1 MATPDGPRTVL
12 VGTAGYGAVQLG
24 LLRTFSQRGRLRLT
38 GAVVFQ
44 PDEKLR
50 RELEGEGCAVFAT
63 IAELLAA
70 LPRLGVDFAVL
81 PTPIHLHVPMGSALL
96 RAGAHVLVEKPVA
109 ATLAGAEELAASAA
123 ETGRLLAV
131 GFQYL
136 HAPEVQAL
144 KRRLLDGGIGR
155 LRRIAVRAAWPRG
168 RAYYTR
174 NAWAGRLRV
183 GTDWVF
189 DSPVSNALSHFLLLM
204 FFLAGR
210 DLWLAAEPV
219 SLRAEL
225 YRAQDIE
232 TFDTAVLHMETADG
246 CRLDFYGTHSSR
258 AVERPSLTIEGEAG
272 SARWVQDKFASIEGP
287 RGLWREEA
295 GPEAHTRECM
305 MDDVL
310 ARLRGEP
317 AFVCD
322 AALATVHVRIVEA
335 LREGAVIREVPGAYK
350 EFRHER
356 DDVFTSIRGIDEA
369 LRVAAEQGSGLGG
382 AGMSWAAPAC
392 EVALPAQ
399 RRPPV

>member
-1 MATPDGPRTVL
+1 VL

-24 LLRTFSQRGRLRLT
+24 LLRTFEQRGRLRLA

-44 PDEKLR
+44 PDEKLC
-50 RELEGEGCAVFAT
+50 RELEREGCAVFST
-63 IAELLAA
+63 FEELLVAW
-70 LPRLGVDFAVL
+70 PRLRVDFAVL
-81 PTPIHLHVPMGSALL
+81 PTPIHLHVPMGLALL

-109 ATLAGAEELAASAA
+109 ATLAGAGQLAAMAA

-155 LRRIAVRAAWPRG
+155 LRRIAVQAAWPRG
-168 RAYYTR
+168 RSYYTR

-183 GTDWVF
+183 GEDWVF
-189 DSPVSNALSHFLLLM
+189 DSPVSNAMSHFLLLM
-204 FFLAGR
+204 CFLAGR
-210 DLWLAAEPV
+210 DLRLAAEPV

-225 YRAQDIE
+225 YRAQEIE

-258 AVERPSLTIEGEAG
+258 MVERPSLTIEGEAG
-272 SARWVQDKFASIEGP
+272 SARWVQDRFAAIEGP
-287 RGLWREEA
+287 DGLWREEA
-295 GPEAHTRECM
+295 RPEAHTRECM
-305 MDDVL
+305 LDDVL

-322 AALATVHVRIVEA
+322 AALATVHVRCVEA
-335 LREGAVIREVPGAYK
+335 LREGALIRDVPEAFK
-350 EFRHER
+350 ERR
-356 DDVFTSIRGIDEA
+356 LDQGDVYTSIRGIDAA
-369 LRVAAEQGSGLGG
+369 LRLAAGQGSDLRA
-382 AGMSWAAPAC
+382 AGMSWATPAC
-392 EVALPAQ
+392 DIALPPLP
-399 RRPPV
+399 RILV